1 MTQSRASGVLMH
13 IASLPGLYGIGTLG
27 QPARDFVDFLHEA
40 GQTYWQ
46 ILPVG
51 PTGYGDSPYQ
61 SFSSFAG
68 NFLFID
74 PVLLWEAGYI
84 TPAELEA
91 AEYDGDPSR
100 VDYDWLYDNRRT
112 LMEQA
117 LPRFRA
123 NPPADFAAFCHKHAH
138 WLEDYALF
146 MAIKDAH
153 GGLPLDRWEEDI
165 RTRRRQAM
173 AMWRVKCAEGVA
185 YYTMLQY
192 FFYTQ
197 WEDLRAYAAQK
208 GVRMIGD
215 LPIYVAG
222 DSADVWANAHLFAL
236 DADGHPKEVAGCPP
250 DAFSDDGQLWG
261 NPVYDWRA
269 LRLSGYRFWIRRLE
283 ACMTLYDVVRIDH
296 FRAFESY
303 YCIPYGAPDARKGV
317 WRPGP
322 GMTFWRAVRRRLGD
336 VPVIAEDLGFL
347 TPAVHKLL
355 ADSGFPGMKVL
366 QFAFS
371 GDPNNDYLPHRY
383 TRNSV
388 VYTGTH
394 DNDTIL
400 GWLEEAHP
408 EEAAF
413 ARRYLGVEEGGDLRL
428 PLMTAALASVANL
441 CVLTMQDLL
450 GLGTE
455 ARTNIPSTIGGNW
468 VWRATADQITPA
480 IATWLQDRTA
490 LYGRTPTKEITP

>member
-1 MTQSRASGVLMH
+1 
-13 IASLPGLYGIGTLG
+13 
-27 QPARDFVDFLHEA
+27 
-40 GQTYWQ
+40 
-46 ILPVG
+46 
-51 PTGYGDSPYQ
+51 
-61 SFSSFAG
+61 
-68 NFLFID
+68 
-74 PVLLWEAGYI
+74 
-84 TPAELEA
+84 
-91 AEYDGDPSR
+91 
-100 VDYDWLYDNRRT
+100 
-112 LMEQA
+112 
-117 LPRFRA
+117 
-123 NPPADFAAFCHKHAH
+123 
-138 WLEDYALF
+138 
-146 MAIKDAH
+146 
-153 GGLPLDRWEEDI
+153 
-165 RTRRRQAM
+165 
-173 AMWRVKCAEGVA
+173 
-185 YYTMLQY
+185 
-192 FFYTQ
+192 
-197 WEDLRAYAAQK
+197 
-208 GVRMIGD
+208 
-215 LPIYVAG
+215 
-222 DSADVWANAHLFAL
+222 
-236 DADGHPKEVAGCPP
+236 
-250 DAFSDDGQLWG
+250 
-261 NPVYDWRA
+261 
-269 LRLSGYRFWIRRLE
+269 
-283 ACMTLYDVVRIDH
+283 MTLYDVVRIDH

-303 YCIPYGAPDARKGV
+303 YCIPHGAPDARKGV

-455 ARTNIPSTIGGNW
+455 ARTNVPSTIGGNW